1 MEKDAHENL
10 ISILNNLRTMCDL
23 DVDVDG
29 NYGYLKVEN
38 DLYKLLTNKA
48 DNAIQ
53 LIDTLDF
60 TKRNEKHILKFVP
73 KLVSSFETVED
84 QSKFLKFLESLQRK
98 YPGVNFSST
107 IFYAQLSA
115 NV

>member
-1 MEKDAHENL
+1 MEKNEHDKL
-10 ISILNNLRTMCDL
+10 IDILNNLRTMCDL

-29 NYGYLKVEN
+29 NHGYMKVEK
-38 DLYKLLTNKA
+38 DLFNLLSNNA

-60 TKRNEKHILKFVP
+60 NKRNEKHILKFVP
-73 KLVSSFETVED
+73 RLVSSFQTTEEQT
-84 QSKFLKFLESLQRK
+84 KFIKFLEKLQRK